1 MKESKLERRRNPQK
15 HPRKI
20 RKMNTTSELPNV
32 MIMFGMGKCLPMV
45 VDPHGPPD
53 QGWAIS
59 RIFPIPTSLMMMT
72 SLSSGMSGLRLRRA
86 KVLWHL
92 GMTGTCMTSTKVK
105 SLLQQPWMN
114 QGTLS
119 QSNDLLKVS
128 IHFHVCHALI
138 NIQVIVRNLVWIMMV
153 STSTSCSILQW
164 LDQWLE
170 KRWWKTKTLGKPW
183 ERNG

>member
-1 MKESKLERRRNPQK
+1 M
-15 HPRKI
+15 
-20 RKMNTTSELPNV
+20 TSVLPHV
-32 MIMFGMGKCLPMV
+32 TIMFGMGMYSPMV
-45 VDPHGPPD
+45 ADPQDPPD
-53 QGWAIS
+53 QGEAIS
-59 RIFPIPTSLMMMT
+59 RIFPIPTSLMTMT
-72 SLSSGMSGLRLRRA
+72 SLLNGMNGLRLRRA
-86 KVLWHL
+86 MVLWQL
-92 GMTGTCMTSTKVK
+92 GTTDICMTSTKVK

-153 STSTSCSILQW
+153 SISTNCSTLQW

-170 KRWWKTKTLGKPW
+170 KR
-183 ERNG
+183 